1 MKNILMTVALLF
13 GTVAAADERST
24 FVEHTLLTVFYHE
37 LGHALIDLEGLPLY
51 GPNEPSA
58 DIASV
63 MIVERLYPPET
74 SMQMI
79 TAAADLF
86 AAEGVDR
93 GEIAEFAD
101 YADTHGSDQGRFF
114 NTVCIYYGGDTEAR
128 QEWAD
133 MMELPEGR
141 AERCADEYDVAT
153 NSWGILLDR
162 LSENAGRDSFVM
174 GAVEEGAP
182 VTVDVITAELEA
194 LNADIGLDYVLP
206 VSIETCGEPNAYY
219 DSGTR
224 SMVMCVEF
232 EEFLGNMYDLLQ

>member
-1 MKNILMTVALLF
+1 MKIILMIAALLF
-13 GTVAAADERST
+13 GTPAVADDRST
-24 FVEHTLLTVFYHE
+24 FIEHTLLTVFYHE
-37 LGHALIDLEGLPLY
+37 LGHALIDLENLPLY

-86 AAEGVDR
+86 AAEGEDR
-93 GEIAEFAD
+93 GEIEDFAD

-133 MMELPEGR
+133 MMELPQGR
-141 AERCADEYDVAT
+141 AERCEDEYRVAQK
-153 NSWGILLDR
+153 SWGVLLDR
-162 LSENAGRDSFVM
+162 LGEQAGRGSFVL
-174 GAVEEGAP
+174 GKVEEGAP
-182 VTVDVITAELEA
+182 ITAAVITSELEA
-194 LNADIGLDYVLP
+194 LNVDMGLDVKLP
-206 VSIETCGEPNAYY
+206 VSIATCGEANAYY
-219 DSGTR
+219 DSETK

-232 EEFLGNMYDLLQ
+232 EEFLGKMYDLLQ

>member
-1 MKNILMTVALLF
+1 MKAILVTAALIF
-13 GTVAAADERST
+13 GTAASADERST

-93 GEIAEFAD
+93 GEIEDFSD

-133 MMELPEGR
+133 MMELPDGR

-153 NSWGILLDR
+153 KSWGVLLDR
-162 LSENAGRDSFVM
+162 LSENAGRSSFVL
-174 GAVEEGAP
+174 GTVEEGAP
-182 VTVDVITAELEA
+182 LTVEVITAELEA
-194 LNADIGLDYVLP
+194 LNADIGLDYTLP

-219 DSGTR
+219 DSETK
-224 SMVMCVEF
+224 SMTMCLEF